1 MCREKRKS
9 LHPTPSKPGRVNL
22 WKSPGHRR
30 SNSLAEEQQE
40 AGRWVGER
48 TGKEEAES
56 LKVKANVNHHS
67 LYQGRGA
74 PPEAGWH
81 SGQKHGPRGQ
91 IAEV

>member
-56 LKVKANVNHHS
+56 LKVKANVNLTPVLYEQHTAS
-67 LYQGRGA
+67 LLD
-74 PPEAGWH
+74 
-81 SGQKHGPRGQ
+81 K
-91 IAEV
+91 

>member
-48 TGKEEAES
+48 TGKEES
-56 LKVKANVNHHS
+56 ILKQTILKANAFIDLNKLFNLFHF
-67 LYQGRGA
+67 LKL
-74 PPEAGWH
+74 EN
-81 SGQKHGPRGQ
+81 
-91 IAEV
+91 